1 MSMGEA
7 ESRVRANDPRL
18 THLDLSSVYFEDK
31 TLEGLADALGNNTLL
46 EGLNLANSALISEG
60 IRRLAVALRGPT
72 PLKVLKLQGNDF
84 GIEGAR
90 YLADAL
96 RDDTVLELLDVY
108 GCDLENEGAGLLAD
122 ALQVNTALK
131 ELNLGDN
138 NIGAEGAGRLGD
150 ALKVN
155 TTLEALKL
163 ADNNIADEAA
173 SRLAAGLK
181 TNTVLNLL
189 KLKRNPLGRPWK
201 KHLEAII
208 KERGERAAVAEEE
221 RKQEEEAEKK
231 RQEEEAER
239 QRQEEAAKALRQEQ
253 EAGQRRAA
261 DVQAASVSTSEN
273 CPKPAAS
280 IPACRAGVS
289 SGISNESSS
298 KAAADAVPQPAALN
312 PSASS
317 SLPSPAQSCAAFGM
331 AEGAPSVAGSARE
344 ISFEAVEKG
353 AEIGRGGLGVVYSGR
368 WGHEEV
374 AVKEAMGLAGSD
386 VAQLVQEAEAMQQ
399 LHSPHVVTLYGV
411 ALREV
416 AGQSSTAMLVMEL
429 MRGGSLH
436 ALLHNGEPLPWSRR
450 LQIVKDVAKGLRY
463 MHQVDFLHRDVK
475 SGNVLLDE
483 YGRPKVADFGFS
495 QLKHSL
501 SLQSTRHQSAGTPV
515 WMAPELF
522 KRRAKFTPACDVYSF
537 GMLMWEVAARAV
549 PFADAHSPEVAI
561 KWIEE
566 GEKEDIPEDTPPAYA
581 ELLQRCWSSDAAARP
596 SMAEAVDALE
606 AVHV

>member
-1 MSMGEA
+1 MPAHDWVSGES
-7 ESRVRANDPRL
+7 ESG
-18 THLDLSSVYFEDK
+18 LS
-31 TLEGLADALGNNTLL
+31 ALGRSDS
-46 EGLNLANSALISEG
+46 LA
-60 IRRLAVALRGPT
+60 
-72 PLKVLKLQGNDF
+72 Q
-84 GIEGAR
+84 
-90 YLADAL
+90 
-96 RDDTVLELLDVY
+96 

-581 ELLQRCWSSDAAARP
+581 ELLQRCWSSDAAERP
-596 SMAEAVDALE
+596 SMAEAVAALE
-606 AVHV
+606 AMRV